1 MTEALRLPVAE
12 RACRATVLAAD
23 LAVLDTS
30 NSQIHQ
36 AEQQLAVVLPNTPA
50 GVLTTPGASVV
61 GPPTTA
67 QPWRP
72 RPLRQRPADAV
83 EAIGSRADDR
93 HMGIGD
99 RTPIVL
105 RERGSGQD
113 TGRTRR

>member
-1 MTEALRLPVAE
+1 MTDALRLPVAE

-72 RPLRQRPADAV
+72 RPLRQRPLGHNGRCA
-83 EAIGSRADDR
+83 GTQRR
-93 HMGIGD
+93 RPQG
-99 RTPIVL
+99 IVL
-105 RERGSGQD
+105 
-113 TGRTRR
+113 